1 MVGLGQSR
9 ARIWVALAV
18 VYVVWGSTYLGIDLA
33 VRTIPPFLMAAVRFL
48 VAGSLLYAWAI
59 GRGDRRRLDGAGS
72 ERRRRLGRRR
82 SGDRRRLDGSG
93 SERRRRLG
101 RRRSGDR
108 RRLDGAGSDRPTARQ
123 WLSAFLIAAPMLVV
137 GNAAVGWAE
146 QTLDTGTASLIIA
159 SVPLWLALLD
169 RVFYAQRLARPVVTG
184 LVIGF
189 AGVGLLVAPGGA
201 GGAGSRA
208 AFVLVFSSLAW
219 AIGSLYSR
227 RAPLP
232 RRPLVGAAMQMLAG
246 GLMLTIVAGA
256 SGEFGRVHPGQISGE
271 SWFGLAYLVVAGSL
285 LGFTA
290 YMWLLRA
297 APTSLVGTYAYVNPV
312 VAVLLGTVVLG
323 EGLSWR
329 TLLGG
334 GIIVASVALIVRA
347 PKGRTRTSVEPRPAA
362 VAVRGR

>member
-1 MVGLGQSR
+1 VARPPEVGNCLGDRINPVSEAVSTNLGASR
-9 ARIWVALAV
+9 ARIWVALAI

-48 VAGSLLYAWAI
+48 VAGALLYAWAI
-59 GRGDRRRLDGAGS
+59 RRGDRS
-72 ERRRRLGRRR
+72 N
-82 SGDRRRLDGSG
+82 
-93 SERRRRLG
+93 
-101 RRRSGDR
+101 
-108 RRLDGAGSDRPTARQ
+108 RPSARH
-123 WLSAFLIAAPMLVV
+123 WLSAFLIAAPMLAV

-169 RVFYAQRLARPVVTG
+169 RLFYAQRLARAVVLG

-219 AIGSLYSR
+219 ATGSLYSR
-227 RAPLP
+227 HAQLP
-232 RRPLVGAAMQMLAG
+232 SRPLVGAAMQMLAG
-246 GLMLTIVAGA
+246 GVMLTVVAAAG
-256 SGEFGRVHPGQISGE
+256 GELERVHPSAISLE
-271 SWFGLAYLVVAGSL
+271 SWLGLAYLVAVGSL
-285 LGFTA
+285 IGFTT

-312 VAVLLGTVVLG
+312 VAVLLGTILLG
-323 EGLSWR
+323 ESLTWR
-329 TLLGG
+329 TLVGG

-347 PKGRTRTSVEPRPAA
+347 PTRGRRPVVEPRPAA
-362 VAVRGR
+362 AAVRGR

>member
-1 MVGLGQSR
+1 MARPLRVRNRVEGRIHPVPDAVAKSSSASR
-9 ARIWVALAV
+9 ARIWVALAI

-33 VRTIPPFLMAAVRFL
+33 VRTIPPFLMAATRFL
-48 VAGSLLYAWAI
+48 IAGGLLYAWATR
-59 GRGDRRRLDGAGS
+59 RGDRG
-72 ERRRRLGRRR
+72 
-82 SGDRRRLDGSG
+82 
-93 SERRRRLG
+93 
-101 RRRSGDR
+101 
-108 RRLDGAGSDRPTARQ
+108 DRPTARH
-123 WLSAFLIAAPMLVV
+123 WLSAFLIAAPMLAV

-159 SVPLWLALLD
+159 SVPLWMAVLD
-169 RVFYAQRLARPVVTG
+169 RVVYGQRLARAIVLG

-201 GGAGSRA
+201 GGAESRA
-208 AFVLVFSSLAW
+208 AFVLVFGSLAW

-246 GLMLTIVAGA
+246 GLILVVVSAV
-256 SGEFGRVHPGQISGE
+256 SGELGRVHPGAVSLE
-271 SWFGLAYLVVAGSL
+271 SWLGLAYLVVAGSL

-312 VAVLLGTVVLG
+312 IAVLLGTLLLGEPLTWRTVLG
-323 EGLSWR
+323 GA
-329 TLLGG
+329 
-334 GIIVASVALIVRA
+334 IIIASVALIVRTPKPA
-347 PKGRTRTSVEPRPAA
+347 PRRAIEPRAEP

>member
-1 MVGLGQSR
+1 VVSLGASR
-9 ARIWVALAV
+9 ARIWIALAV

-33 VRTIPPFLMAAVRFL
+33 VRTIPPFLMAAARFL
-48 VAGSLLYAWAI
+48 VAGGLLYVWAI
-59 GRGDRRRLDGAGS
+59 RRGDRG
-72 ERRRRLGRRR
+72 
-82 SGDRRRLDGSG
+82 
-93 SERRRRLG
+93 
-101 RRRSGDR
+101 
-108 RRLDGAGSDRPTARQ
+108 DRPTARH
-123 WLSAFLIAAPMLVV
+123 WVSAFLIAAPMLAV

-159 SVPLWLALLD
+159 SVPLWMALLD
-169 RVFYAQRLARPVVTG
+169 RVFYAQRLARAIVLG

-219 AIGSLYSR
+219 ATGSLYSR
-227 RAPLP
+227 RSPQP
-232 RRPLVGAAMQMLAG
+232 HRPLVSAAMQMLAG
-246 GLMLTIVAGA
+246 GLMLTVVAA
-256 SGEFGRVHPGQISGE
+256 VSGELGRVHPSAISLE
-271 SWFGLAYLVVAGSL
+271 SWLGLAYLVAAGSL

-290 YMWLLRA
+290 YMWLLRV

-323 EGLSWR
+323 ESLSWR
-329 TLLGG
+329 KLVGG

-347 PKGRTRTSVEPRPAA
+347 PKREARSAVEPRRAA